1 LLGEVDGAGRSMVR
15 GSGGVAEREP
25 VGEQ

>member
-1 LLGEVDGAGRSMVR
+1 VCSFVGVGSMVR